1 METMKLSNGV
11 EIPVLGY
18 GVYQVTPAECERCVI
33 DAISVGYRH
42 IDTAQAY
49 YNEENVGNA
58 IKKSG
63 IPRDEFFI
71 TTKVWISNY
80 GEENA
85 AKSIDES
92 LRKLQVDYIDLM
104 LLHQPFGD
112 YYGAWRALEK
122 AYHEGKI
129 RAIGISNF
137 YPDRMI
143 DLYHFSEVKPMANQI
158 ETHPFFQRV
167 YEHKYMEKYHI
178 AHESWGPFAEGRN
191 NLFSNAMLKSIG
203 EKYGKTVG
211 QVVLRFLIQSD
222 VVVFPKS
229 THKER
234 MQENF
239 DIFDFQL
246 SADDMAAIR
255 KMDTGKSAFFDHRTA
270 ETTELFMSWI

>member
-18 GVYQVTPAECERCVI
+18 GVYQVTPAECERCVS

-143 DLYHFSEVKPMANQI
+143 DLYHFSEVKPMVNQI
-158 ETHPFFQRV
+158 ETHPFFQRG